1 MIEPS
6 APDGP
11 EGVSTLLPGFTPEQL
26 ICEGWVQKESRLLLE
41 WRARWLVLYRDHLTH
56 LPVLCTFKE
65 ARCDWD
71 WAAMPEPTERV
82 DLIGCSCAIQA
93 DPSSTNDL
101 TFSLSLRSVRSL
113 TFSSGSKAAPT
124 HVFTV
129 SSQSATFAFATES
142 AHESQRWVGEISRGI
157 AEAAME
163 ACRRGGVPCVLPPQS
178 PTAQTLAAP
187 ATPEHHTK
195 VVGVAPGAAAAAHGS
210 TALLETRNAQLEAQ
224 VQQLQGALGAMLLG
238 ELAAELEELG
248 AREDELRRQL
258 DEAAG
263 AAGTEAAGGEA
274 AGGEAAGGE
283 EGGGEAAGGKEGCGE
298 EGGAGH
304 ADDAVASEAREAR
317 ELAAHLEAELAS
329 VASQGVLVRRRME
342 ELASGPGGGSPALLS
357 QPTATEAADEE
368 EGVSPSYQPF
378 GALPDASQPRPTA
391 DAAPGF
397 VLEASLYLE
406 AGAMCDELDHK
417 ETDEEYVPFGAS
429 GLLAPTEPLVLGS
442 EPWQLVVAED
452 AAAESGEG
460 GVEEQAVI
468 SAGAHAERRGWG
480 TV

>member
-6 APDGP
+6 APDAP

-41 WRARWLVLYRDHLTH
+41 WRARWLVLYRDHVTH

-178 PTAQTLAAP
+178 PTAQALAAP

-210 TALLETRNAQLEAQ
+210 TSLLETRNALLEAQ

-274 AGGEAAGGE
+274 AGGEAAGGK
-283 EGGGEAAGGKEGCGE
+283 EGCGEAAGGKEGCGE
-298 EGGAGH
+298 EGSAGH

-357 QPTATEAADEE
+357 QPTVDEATDEE
-368 EGVSPSYQPF
+368 GGLSPSYKPF
-378 GALPDASQPRPTA
+378 GALPDASQPRLTA
-391 DAAPGF
+391 DATPGC

-406 AGAMCDELDHK
+406 AGATCDESGHK
-417 ETDEEYVPFGAS
+417 EADEEYVPFGAS
-429 GLLAPTEPLVLGS
+429 GLAPTEPLVSGS

-452 AAAESGEG
+452 AAAESSDG
-460 GVEEQAVI
+460 GLEEQAVI
-468 SAGAHAERRGWG
+468 SEGASAEGSVWG
-480 TV
+480 DG

>member
-1 MIEPS
+1 MEPG

-41 WRARWLVLYRDHLTH
+41 WRARWLVLYRDHVTQ

-82 DLIGCSCAIQA
+82 DLIGCSCGLQT
-93 DPSSTNDL
+93 DLSSTNDL

-142 AHESQRWVGEISRGI
+142 VHESQRWVAEISRGI

-163 ACRRGGVPCVLPPQS
+163 ACRRGGVPCVLPPQT
-178 PTAQTLAAP
+178 PTAQTLAGP
-187 ATPEHHTK
+187 TTPEHTK
-195 VVGVAPGAAAAAHGS
+195 VVGAGAGAGAAQGA
-210 TALLETRNAQLEAQ
+210 TVLLEKRNAQLEAQ

-263 AAGTEAAGGEA
+263 AAGAEAAGGEA

-283 EGGGEAAGGKEGCGE
+283 EGCGE
-298 EGGAGH
+298 EGGGEEGGARQ
-304 ADDAVASEAREAR
+304 ADDDVASEAR

-329 VASQGVLVRRRME
+329 VASQGVLVRQRME
-342 ELASGPGGGSPALLS
+342 DLASGPAGGSPSLPS
-357 QPTATEAADEE
+357 QPTVNEATDEE
-368 EGVSPSYQPF
+368 GGLSPSYKPF
-378 GALPDASQPRPTA
+378 GALPDASQPRLTA
-391 DAAPGF
+391 DATPGC

-406 AGAMCDELDHK
+406 AGAICDESGHK
-417 ETDEEYVPFGAS
+417 EADEEYVPFGAS
-429 GLLAPTEPLVLGS
+429 GLAPTEPLVSGS

-452 AAAESGEG
+452 AAAESSDG
-460 GVEEQAVI
+460 GLEEQAVI
-468 SAGAHAERRGWG
+468 SAGACAEGRVWG
-480 TV
+480 GS

>member
-113 TFSSGSKAAPT
+113 TFSSGGKAAPT

-195 VVGVAPGAAAAAHGS
+195 VVGAAAGAAAAAHGS

-263 AAGTEAAGGEA
+263 AAGAEA

-283 EGGGEAAGGKEGCGE
+283 EGCGE
-298 EGGAGH
+298 EGCARQ
-304 ADDAVASEAREAR
+304 ADDDVASEAR

-329 VASQGVLVRRRME
+329 VASQGVLVRQRME
-342 ELASGPGGGSPALLS
+342 DLASGPVGGSPALLS
-357 QPTATEAADEE
+357 QPTVNEATDEE
-368 EGVSPSYQPF
+368 GGLSPSYKPF
-378 GALPDASQPRPTA
+378 GALPDASQPRLTA
-391 DAAPGF
+391 DATPGC

-406 AGAMCDELDHK
+406 AGATCDVSGHK
-417 ETDEEYVPFGAS
+417 EADEEYVPFGAS
-429 GLLAPTEPLVLGS
+429 GLAPTEPLVSGS

-452 AAAESGEG
+452 AAAESSDG
-460 GVEEQAVI
+460 GLEEQAVI
-468 SAGAHAERRGWG
+468 SEGASAEGSVWG
-480 TV
+480 DG

>member
-6 APDGP
+6 APDAP

-41 WRARWLVLYRDHLTH
+41 WRARWLVLYRDHVTH

-113 TFSSGSKAAPT
+113 TFSSGGKAAPT

-178 PTAQTLAAP
+178 PTAQALAAP

-210 TALLETRNAQLEAQ
+210 TSLLETRNALLEAQ

-263 AAGTEAAGGEA
+263 AAGAEA

-283 EGGGEAAGGKEGCGE
+283 EGCGE
-298 EGGAGH
+298 EGGARQ
-304 ADDAVASEAREAR
+304 ADDDVASEAR

-329 VASQGVLVRRRME
+329 VASQGVLVRQRME
-342 ELASGPGGGSPALLS
+342 DLASGPVGGSPALLS
-357 QPTATEAADEE
+357 QPTVNEATDEE
-368 EGVSPSYQPF
+368 GGLSPSYKPF
-378 GALPDASQPRPTA
+378 GALPDASQPRLTA
-391 DAAPGF
+391 DATPGC

-406 AGAMCDELDHK
+406 AGATCDESGHK
-417 ETDEEYVPFGAS
+417 EADEEYVPFGAS
-429 GLLAPTEPLVLGS
+429 GLAPTEPLVSGS

-452 AAAESGEG
+452 AAAESSDG
-460 GVEEQAVI
+460 GLEEQAVI
-468 SAGAHAERRGWG
+468 SEGASAEGSVWG
-480 TV
+480 DG